1 MGQFVIVIIGRDSLI
16 AFTSENFITFYFT
29 ISKNYFINYVILFY
43 NILNIPTFILQ
54 YNILK

>member
-16 AFTSENFITFYFT
+16 AFTSENFISFYFT

>member
-16 AFTSENFITFYFT
+16 AFTSENFISFYFT

-54 YNILK
+54 YNTLK